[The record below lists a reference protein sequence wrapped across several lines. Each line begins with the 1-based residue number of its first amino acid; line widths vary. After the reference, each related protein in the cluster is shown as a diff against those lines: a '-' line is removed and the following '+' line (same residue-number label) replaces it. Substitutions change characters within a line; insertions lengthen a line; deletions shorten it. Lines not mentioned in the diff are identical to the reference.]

1 MKLQNQLL
9 GIFAVS
15 LCACTPAP
23 KIDSSKTTSPAPV
36 VFVAANAA
44 APLQP
49 QDQNQTPARME
60 VAPRALPLPALEL
73 TGPILLKLMLAEIA
87 VQRGQLNIAV
97 SALLDVAQE
106 TKDPRVARRAT
117 EVAWAAR
124 YVPVALDAARLWM
137 QFDPDS
143 QRARQ
148 TLLTLLIS
156 QSRFT
161 EAQNHVQL
169 WLSQSPEQAGQRFL
183 QLATLFSGSKD
194 KIALLNFVRVIAQ
207 PYAQIP
213 EAQFA
218 IAQAAWDASDRD
230 LAYVAAQQALV
241 LRPGWDLAALFVAQI
256 LQRSSDVEALAY
268 LSRFLQAHPGA
279 NELRLNY
286 ARLLVNARDYTEARL
301 QFERLLKIAPE
312 NVEMAMAIATLSMQ
326 MKDYA
331 IADAQLQRVLQLS
344 PPDPDAVRVFLG
356 QVNEELKRN
365 LVALKWYDAVSSGSQ
380 FIVAKSRYVGI
391 LVKQGQLAQARQ
403 YLQGLQP
410 EDAQLRLQLI
420 LLEASI
426 LRDAGAYA
434 EAFNLLGQATVAN
447 TESTDLLY
455 EYAMAAE
462 KVDRVDVLE
471 VNLRK
476 VIELQPSHAH
486 AYNALGFTLADRNL
500 RLVEARE
507 LIEKGL
513 QLSPDDPF
521 ILDSL
526 GWVLHRQGLQ
536 QEALIHLRRAYGLR
550 VDAEIAAHLGEVLW
564 VLGRREE
571 ARKIWSEAQTKAP
584 GNELLNSTIKRLEA
598 ISLQSAP

>member
-1 MKLQNQLL
+1 M
-9 GIFAVS
+9 
-15 LCACTPAP
+15 
-23 KIDSSKTTSPAPV
+23 
-36 VFVAANAA
+36 
-44 APLQP
+44 
-49 QDQNQTPARME
+49 
-60 VAPRALPLPALEL
+60 
-73 TGPILLKLMLAEIA
+73 
-87 VQRGQLNIAV
+87 
-97 SALLDVAQE
+97 
-106 TKDPRVARRAT
+106 
-117 EVAWAAR
+117 
-124 YVPVALDAARLWM
+124 
-137 QFDPDS
+137 
-143 QRARQ
+143 
-148 TLLTLLIS
+148 
-156 QSRFT
+156 
-161 EAQNHVQL
+161 
-169 WLSQSPEQAGQRFL
+169 
-183 QLATLFSGSKD
+183 
-194 KIALLNFVRVIAQ
+194 
-207 PYAQIP
+207 
-213 EAQFA
+213 
-218 IAQAAWDASDRD
+218 
-230 LAYVAAQQALV
+230 
-241 LRPGWDLAALFVAQI
+241 
-256 LQRSSDVEALAY
+256 
-268 LSRFLQAHPGA
+268 
-279 NELRLNY
+279 
-286 ARLLVNARDYTEARL
+286 
-301 QFERLLKIAPE
+301 
-312 NVEMAMAIATLSMQ
+312 
-326 MKDYA
+326 
-331 IADAQLQRVLQLS
+331 
-344 PPDPDAVRVFLG
+344 
-356 QVNEELKRN
+356 
-365 LVALKWYDAVSSGSQ
+365 
-380 FIVAKSRYVGI
+380 
-391 LVKQGQLAQARQ
+391 
-403 YLQGLQP
+403 
-410 EDAQLRLQLI
+410 RLQLI